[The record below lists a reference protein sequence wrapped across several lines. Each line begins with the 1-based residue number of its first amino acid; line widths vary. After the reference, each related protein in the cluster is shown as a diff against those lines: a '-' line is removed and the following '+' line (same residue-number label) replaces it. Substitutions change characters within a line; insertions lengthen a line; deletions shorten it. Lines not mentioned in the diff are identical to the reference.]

1 MDIIIGK
8 QGNQP
13 FKLTESSIS
22 RQHALFHLDEATG
35 KMTLKDSNSTNGTWI
50 LARDGKFK
58 RLISE
63 APVGLNTLV
72 RLGASTTF
80 RIKDLLVKASAKSET
95 SEEKPVDISK
105 LRKIGRAHV

>member
-35 KMTLKDSNSTNGTWI
+35 KMSLRDSNSTNGTWI
-50 LARDGKFK
+50 LAKDG
-58 RLISE
+58 
-63 APVGLNTLV
+63 
-72 RLGASTTF
+72 
-80 RIKDLLVKASAKSET
+80 
-95 SEEKPVDISK
+95 
-105 LRKIGRAHV
+105 